1 MSTEDWLL
9 RDFIERIVPLDR
21 DVVEESVELSTDEM
35 DCDLVLNPVDVEMPA
50 SEEIS
55 ESEKDDETWS
65 SVDVD
70 VCVESSSDTALF
82 LVDELSVDNS
92 ELSLEDDEVTKELL
106 SGETIDSVM

>member
-55 ESEKDDETWS
+55 ESEKDETWS